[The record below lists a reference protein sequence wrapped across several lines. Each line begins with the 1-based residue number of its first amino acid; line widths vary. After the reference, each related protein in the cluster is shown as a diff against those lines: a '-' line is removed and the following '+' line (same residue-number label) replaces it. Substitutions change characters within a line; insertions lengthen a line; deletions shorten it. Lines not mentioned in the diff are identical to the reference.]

1 MAFGEGFLNVAGGV
15 GTLVGTGASALT
27 AGRQYRQQLDLLQQQ
42 QKYQKELMR
51 LQNDLSMKNREEAY
65 RKYDSP
71 AAQRAA
77 MKVAGIN
84 PFVSAS
90 GGLQPIGVGAPDA
103 NAPSVPNLPAVPNS
117 GLQIGSAIQQGAQS
131 LFQMQQQAKLTDS
144 QVQLQNAQRIKTLA
158 ETTGIENQNSLFDF
172 VRSAAES
179 DALSKRFR
187 ALLDEV
193 DARFAEA
200 RAISDLD
207 ERSARIASIWAD
219 YENKLASAAKSDAER
234 LTIDT
239 MRDIQ
244 RRQGEKNIELTDA
257 QIGEASANVR
267 RLDSLTLTENE
278 LRNARKDVL
287 LSEEWLNNERA
298 DGESLSNELQE
309 WVIPRIKE
317 RKPNESYYQMALD
330 IADRFLEYRR
340 QNKSE
345 KESPSKSIIT
355 GFVLRLILSKL

>member
-1 MAFGEGFLNVAGGV
+1 MAFGEGFVNIASGV
-15 GTLVGTGASALT
+15 GTLVGAGVSALT
-27 AGRQYRQQLDLLQQQ
+27 AGRQYRQQRDLLRQQQ
-42 QKYQKELMR
+42 EYQKDLMQ

-103 NAPSVPNLPAVPNS
+103 NAPSVPNLPDVPNS
-117 GLQIGSAIQQGAQS
+117 GLQIGSALQQGAQS
-131 LFQMQQQAKLTDS
+131 LFQMEQQAKLTDS

-257 QIGEASANVR
+257 QTDAASAAAKASLSDAAYKDMLRHVEDQKLQPFLKEVEARIRN
-267 RLDSLTLTENE
+267 LDQSTLTEEQRTEISRYEAE
-278 LRNARKDVL
+278 LKGILTRHERGEMREFLRKV
-287 LSEEWLNNERA
+287 ETTGRA
-298 DGESLSNELQE
+298 L
-309 WVIPRIKE
+309 W
-317 RKPNESYYQMALD
+317 
-330 IADRFLEYRR
+330 RFLL
-340 QNKSE
+340 
-345 KESPSKSIIT
+345 PS
-355 GFVLRLILSKL
+355 FFE

>member
-1 MAFGEGFLNVAGGV
+1 MAFGEGFTNIAGGV
-15 GTLVGTGASALT
+15 GTLVGAGVSALT
-27 AGRQYRQQLDLLQQQ
+27 AGRQYRQQRELLQQQ
-42 QKYQKELMR
+42 QQYQKELMR
-51 LQNDLSMKNREEAY
+51 LQNDLSMQNREEAY

-71 AAQRAA
+71 VAQRAA

-90 GGLQPIGVGAPDA
+90 GGLQPVGVGAPDA
-103 NAPSVPNLPAVPNS
+103 NAPSVPNLPDVPNS
-117 GLQIGSAIQQGAQS
+117 GLQIGSALQQGAQS
-131 LFQMQQQAKLTDS
+131 LFQMQQQAKLTES

-158 ETTGIENQNSLFDF
+158 ETTGVENQNSLFDF

-187 ALLDEV
+187 VLLDEV

-200 RAISDLD
+200 RVISDLD

-244 RRQGEKNIELTDA
+244 RRQGEKNIELTAAQTDAVSASAKESLSSAALKDA
-257 QIGEASANVR
+257 QVV
-267 RLDSLTLTENE
+267 TENN
-278 LRNARKDVL
+278 LRPARLNQL
-287 LSEEWLNNERA
+287 LSEIDLNDEHKRTLLYNRLVDILGLTLPASAAAGAAQEVIKSRRL
-298 DGESLSNELQE
+298 GNSLFGQLRELD
-309 WVIPRIKE
+309 VKRVYKLL
-317 RKPNESYYQMALD
+317 RDL
-330 IADRFLEYRR
+330 
-340 QNKSE
+340 
-345 KESPSKSIIT
+345 KESE
-355 GFVLRLILSKL
+355 

>member
-1 MAFGEGFLNVAGGV
+1 MAFGDGFLNIAGGV
-15 GTLVGTGASALT
+15 GSLVSGFSSLFGPSRRAVDT
-27 AGRQYRQQLDLLQQQ
+27 
-42 QKYQKELMR
+42 QKDLMR
-51 LQNDLSMKNREEAY
+51 YQNALALANRDYIY

-77 MKVAGIN
+77 MKAAGMN

-90 GGLQPIGVGAPDA
+90 GGLQPQGVGAPDPSIPSA
-103 NAPSVPNLPAVPNS
+103 PQMSNA
-117 GLQIGSAIQQGAQS
+117 GEKIGFALQQGAQS
-131 LFQMQQQAKLTDS
+131 LFQMEQQSKLTES

-187 ALLDEV
+187 AVLDEV

-244 RRQGEKNIELTDA
+244 RRQGEKNIELTAAQTGAASASAKESLSGAALKDA
-257 QIGEASANVR
+257 QTITETELRPA
-267 RLDSLTLTENE
+267 RLD
-278 LRNARKDVL
+278 KL
-287 LSEEWLNNERA
+287 LSEIDLNDEHKRTVLYNRLVDILGLTLPANAAAGAAQEVIKSRRLNN
-298 DGESLSNELQE
+298 SLFGKLRELD
-309 WVIPRIKE
+309 VKRIYKLL
-317 RKPNESYYQMALD
+317 RDL
-330 IADRFLEYRR
+330 
-340 QNKSE
+340 
-345 KESPSKSIIT
+345 KESE
-355 GFVLRLILSKL
+355 

>member
-1 MAFGEGFLNVAGGV
+1 MAFGDGFLNIAGGV
-15 GTLVGTGASALT
+15 GSLVSGFSSLFGPSRRSIAA
-27 AGRQYRQQLDLLQQQ
+27 
-42 QKYQKELMR
+42 QKDLMR
-51 LQNDLSMKNREEAY
+51 YQNTLALSNRDYIY

-77 MKVAGIN
+77 MKAAGMN

-90 GGLQPIGVGAPDA
+90 GGLQPQGVGAPDPSIPSSPEMS
-103 NAPSVPNLPAVPNS
+103 NA
-117 GLQIGSAIQQGAQS
+117 GERIGSALQQGVQS
-131 LFQMQQQAKLTDS
+131 LFQMEQQAKLTDS

-187 ALLDEV
+187 AVLDEV
-193 DARFAEA
+193 NARFAEA

-219 YENKLASAAKSDAER
+219 CKNKLASAAKSDAER

-244 RRQGEKNIELTDA
+244 RRQGEKNIELTNA
-257 QIGEASANVR
+257 QIGETSANVR

-278 LRNARKDVL
+278 LRDARKDVL
-287 LSEEWLNNERA
+287 RSEEWLNTERA
-298 DGESLSNELQE
+298 VGESLSNELQD
-309 WVIPRIKE
+309 WVIPRIKD

-345 KESPSKSIIT
+345 KESPSKSIVT
-355 GFVLRLILSKL
+355 GIILRFILSKI